1 MTLGIAE
8 LIPRLGLEYERGKH
22 MSDKCN
28 TCPSASDCATDP
40 NQCGVAIETLLGALN
55 KIRNVIVVMSGKG
68 GVGKSSVTALLASEL
83 SRAGKKV
90 GVLDADITG
99 PSQPKAFGIHNVSGL
114 KANEYGIIPP
124 QSKTGIK
131 IISINFFLPNE
142 DDPVIWRGP
151 MLAGAVKQFW
161 AEIDWRDLD
170 YLVVDLPPG
179 TGDVPLTVMQTLPV
193 SGIVVVSSPQD
204 LAFMVV
210 KKTIKMAQKM
220 GTPILGLIENMSYAI
235 CPHCDEKLELFG
247 KTQGKQV
254 AGDTG
259 IDFLGELPWDAKLNA
274 LVDQGQVEDYLSV
287 EMKQIVDQIMIK
299 LP

>member
-1 MTLGIAE
+1 
-8 LIPRLGLEYERGKH
+8 

-28 TCPSASDCATDP
+28 TCPSASGCSTDP
-40 NQCGVAIETLLGALN
+40 AQCGVEIETLLGSLN
-55 KIRNVIVVMSGKG
+55 KVRNVVVVMSGKG

-83 SRAGKKV
+83 RRAGKKV

-99 PSQPKAFGIHNVSGL
+99 PSQPKAFGINNESGL
-114 KANEYGIIPP
+114 KANDYGIVPP
-124 QSKTGIK
+124 QSKSGIK
-131 IISINFFLPNE
+131 IISINLFLPNE

-161 AEIDWRDLD
+161 GEIDWRDLD
-170 YLVVDLPPG
+170 YMVVDLPPG

-193 SGIVVVSSPQD
+193 SGIVIVSSPQD

-220 GTPILGLIENMSYAI
+220 DTPILGLVENMSYAI
-235 CPHCDEKLELFG
+235 CPHCDEKLQLFG
-247 KTQGKQV
+247 EPQGKQV
-254 AGDTG
+254 AAETG
-259 IDFLGELPWDAKLNA
+259 IEFLGELPWDAKLNT
-274 LVDQGQVEDYLSV
+274 LVDQGLVEDYDSAD
-287 EMKQIVDQIMIK
+287 MKQIAEQIMIK

>member
-1 MTLGIAE
+1 
-8 LIPRLGLEYERGKH
+8 
-22 MSDKCN
+22 
-28 TCPSASDCATDP
+28 
-40 NQCGVAIETLLGALN
+40 
-55 KIRNVIVVMSGKG
+55 
-68 GVGKSSVTALLASEL
+68 
-83 SRAGKKV
+83 
-90 GVLDADITG
+90 
-99 PSQPKAFGIHNVSGL
+99 
-114 KANEYGIIPP
+114 
-124 QSKTGIK
+124 
-131 IISINFFLPNE
+131 
-142 DDPVIWRGP
+142 
-151 MLAGAVKQFW
+151 
-161 AEIDWRDLD
+161 
-170 YLVVDLPPG
+170 
-179 TGDVPLTVMQTLPV
+179 
-193 SGIVVVSSPQD
+193 

-274 LVDQGQVEDYLSV
+274 LVDQGQVEDYHSV

>member
-1 MTLGIAE
+1 
-8 LIPRLGLEYERGKH
+8 

-28 TCPSASDCATDP
+28 TCPSASGCSTDP
-40 NQCGVAIETLLGALN
+40 AQCGVEIETLLGSLN
-55 KIRNVIVVMSGKG
+55 KVRNVVVVMSGKG

-83 SRAGKKV
+83 RRAGKKV

-99 PSQPKAFGIHNVSGL
+99 PSQPKAFGIKNESGL
-114 KANEYGIIPP
+114 KANDYGIVPP

-161 AEIDWRDLD
+161 GEIDWRDLD

-193 SGIVVVSSPQD
+193 SGIVIVSSPQD

-220 GTPILGLIENMSYAI
+220 DIPILGLVENMSYAI
-235 CPHCDEKLELFG
+235 CPHCDEKLQLFG
-247 KTQGKQV
+247 EPQGKQV
-254 AGDTG
+254 AAETG
-259 IDFLGELPWDAKLNA
+259 IEFLGELPWDAKLNT
-274 LVDQGQVEDYLSV
+274 LVDQGLVEDYDSAD
-287 EMKQIVDQIMIK
+287 MKQIAEQIMIK

>member
-1 MTLGIAE
+1 
-8 LIPRLGLEYERGKH
+8 

-28 TCPSASDCATDP
+28 SCPSGSDCSLDP
-40 NQCGVAIETLLGALN
+40 NECGQEIEPSLLGSLN
-55 KIRNVIVVMSGKG
+55 QIRNVVVVMSGKG
-68 GVGKSSVTALLASEL
+68 GVGKSSVTGLIASSLA
-83 SRAGKKV
+83 RAGKRV

-99 PSQPKAFGIHNVSGL
+99 PSQAKAFGVSGGL
-114 KANEYGIIPP
+114 TANDYGIIPP
-124 QSKTGIK
+124 LSKSGIK

-161 AEIDWRDLD
+161 GEVDWRDLD
-170 YLVVDLPPG
+170 YMIVDLPPG

-193 SGIVVVSSPQD
+193 SGIVIVSSPQD

-220 GTPILGLIENMSYAI
+220 DIPILGLVENMSYAI
-235 CPHCDEKLELFG
+235 CSHCNEKLQLFG
-247 KTQGKQV
+247 KPQGEQV
-254 AGDTG
+254 AQDTN
-259 IDFLGELPWDAKLNA
+259 IDYLGGLPWDSQLNA
-274 LVDQGQVEDYLSV
+274 LVDQGKVEDYNSAD
-287 EMKQIVDQIMIK
+287 MQNIVDQIMIK